1 MAAQAL
7 PSAPLINQ
15 SEAPTRTSA
24 AYGQACTNCAKAKCK
39 CILII
44 SHPGSGSG
52 SGRAARPTCERC
64 ARLGR
69 ECNPSSG
76 IRKRRAAG
84 SRRSAGASALAG
96 VSNGISAASRA
107 ANLEQK
113 LEDLV
118 AILKAQATST
128 PNHTSP
134 QPDVAE
140 PHQERRNNTGLR
152 VATSSATDRQSNNVN
167 GRTVPGGPAMITPA
181 STTGHATCSTSS
193 STPSPLTAP
202 ANNALVSASQA
213 EETLAFFC
221 QHHLKYF
228 PFIYLPPDLTYV
240 NTYPIPYFV
249 SRFVYRRLIGPLIS
263 LGSPCSR

>member
-7 PSAPLINQ
+7 PSASFTDQ
-15 SEAPTRTSA
+15 SEASTRTSA

-39 CILII
+39 CILLITQ
-44 SHPGSGSG
+44 PGSG
-52 SGRAARPTCERC
+52 SGRASRPTCERC

-76 IRKRRAAG
+76 VRKRRAAG
-84 SRRSAGASALAG
+84 SRRAAGGSASAE
-96 VSNGISAASRA
+96 VSGGISAASRA

-128 PNHTSP
+128 PNLASS

-140 PHQERRNNTGLR
+140 PHQQRGNDAGLR
-152 VATSSATDRQSNNVN
+152 VTTSSATDRRSNNASS
-167 GRTVPGGPAMITPA
+167 RTVPGGPTVITPA
-181 STTGHATCSTSS
+181 STIGHATCSTAS
-193 STPSPLTAP
+193 STPSPLSAP
-202 ANNALVSASQA
+202 ANDALVSASQA
-213 EETLAFFC
+213 EETLAFFR

-228 PFIYLPPDLTYV
+228 PFIYLPPDITYV
-240 NTYPIPYFV
+240 STYPIPYFMAHI
-249 SRFVYRRLIGPLIS
+249 VYCRLF
-263 LGSPCSR
+263 